1 LKKTPASVLLTRR
14 LTDAVEQRVA
24 QTYRGTFNPEDSPLS
39 DDSLVE
45 RAQEAEAILCC
56 VTDRFPREL
65 LSRLGPKLKVLASV
79 SVGTDHIDLAAA
91 RERGLRV
98 TNTPDV
104 VTEATADVAL
114 LLLLGAARRASEGEP
129 LVRSGAWTGWAPTQL
144 LGRGFAGK
152 RLGIVGMGRIGRAFA
167 ERARPLGVEIHY
179 ANRSRLPPA
188 LEQGA
193 HFHETLDG
201 LLRVSDFLSLHAP
214 ATAATRRMMNAR
226 TLGLLPPGAI
236 LVNSARGDL
245 VDDEALIAALKSG
258 HLFAAGLDVY
268 TGEPALHPGYQA
280 LPNVFLLPH
289 LGTATLET
297 RTAMGFRAL
306 DHVDAV
312 LSGREPPDAVV

>member
-1 LKKTPASVLLTRR
+1 
-14 LTDAVEQRVA
+14 VEARVA
-24 QTYRGTFNPEDSPLS
+24 RSYRGLFNPEDEPLS
-39 DDSLVE
+39 DDALVE
-45 RAQEAEAILCC
+45 RSSDAHAILCC
-56 VTDRFPREL
+56 VTDRFSREL
-65 LSRLGPKLKVLASV
+65 LFRLGRQLRVLASV
-79 SVGTDHIDLAAA
+79 SVGTDHIDLLAA

-104 VTEATADVAL
+104 VTEATADIAL
-114 LLLLGAARRASEGEP
+114 LLLLGAARRASEGES

-167 ERARPLGVEIHY
+167 ERVRPLGVEIHY
-179 ANRSRLPPA
+179 SNRARLPLA
-188 LEQGA
+188 LERGA
-193 HFHETLDG
+193 HFHETLES
-201 LLRVSDFLSLHAP
+201 LLEVSDFLSLHAP
-214 ATAATRRMMNAR
+214 ASADTRRMMNSR
-226 TLGLLPPGAI
+226 TLALLPRGAV

-245 VDDEALIAALKSG
+245 VDDEALLSALRSG

-268 TGEPALHPGYQA
+268 SSEPALHPGYRA

-306 DHVDAV
+306 DNVDAV
-312 LSGREPPDAVV
+312 LAGREPPDAVV